1 MFNKIHHI
9 VIAVADLDAAS
20 VLYGETFGLKAQLP
34 VDSPAEG
41 LRRVRFDVG
50 NAFVDIAQ
58 PTSDTGELGKFVKE
72 KGEGVY
78 LISVQVDD
86 LRETVKELRAKG
98 AEVIGEATKGGRV
111 LLSPQSTHGALME
124 LTE

>member
-20 VLYGETFGLKAQLP
+20 TLYGKTFGLKAQTP
-34 VDSPAEG
+34 VDMPAEG
-41 LRRVRFDVG
+41 WRRVRFDVG
-50 NAFVDIAQ
+50 NAFVDLAQ
-58 PTSDTGELGKFVKE
+58 PTSETGELGKFVKE
-72 KGEGVY
+72 KGEGIY

-86 LRETVKELRAKG
+86 LAKTVKELRAKG
-98 AEVIGEATKGGRV
+98 AQVTGEATKGGRV
-111 LLSPQSTHGALME
+111 LVSPQTTHGALME

>member
-20 VLYGETFGLKAQLP
+20 LLYGKTFGLKAQAQ
-34 VDSPAEG
+34 VDVPAEG

-58 PTSDTGELGKFVKE
+58 PTTDTGELGKFVKD
-72 KGEGVY
+72 KGEGIY

-86 LRETVKELRAKG
+86 LAKTVKELRAKG
-98 AEVIGEATKGGRV
+98 AEVIGEAVRGGRV
-111 LLSPQSTHGALME
+111 LVSPKTTHGALME
-124 LTE
+124 LME

>member
-20 VLYGETFGLKAQLP
+20 SLYGKTFGLKAQTLADMP
-34 VDSPAEG
+34 TEG
-41 LRRVRFDVG
+41 LRRIRFDVG

-58 PTSDTGELGKFVKE
+58 PTNETGELGKFVKD
-72 KGEGVY
+72 KGEGIY

-86 LRETVKELRAKG
+86 LAKTVKELRAKG
-98 AEVIGEATKGGRV
+98 AEVVGDAVRGGRV
-111 LLSPQSTHGALME
+111 LVSPKTTHGALIE